1 VYTLPPMM
9 PAQFTLSASLVGAL
23 LLIVAALGGRIF
35 GSAMRSPAAK
45 ITRAVIAVLGG
56 VLLMFALLAYLGSR
70 AQQNKAASVAALP
83 TAKAPVDLVQ
93 AASFALQSCPTA
105 VAPAVPDGASAS
117 LDQMKTAQSGF
128 QAYDAATNAY
138 VKCVDAAVDR
148 IAQQSGTA
156 APSDLEALR
165 IFGVR
170 AHNTAIDQEQ
180 AVVDQFNGQVRT
192 YKAKH
197 PKS

>member
-9 PAQFTLSASLVGAL
+9 PAQFTLSASLVGLL
-23 LLIVAALGGRIF
+23 LLIMAALGGRIF
-35 GSAMRSPAAK
+35 GSAMRSPAAR
-45 ITRAVIAVLGG
+45 IIRAVIAVLGG
-56 VLLMFALLAYLGSR
+56 VLLMFALLAYLGAR
-70 AQQNKAASVAALP
+70 AQQNKAAAVAALP

>member
-9 PAQFTLSASLVGAL
+9 PARTLSALLVGAL
-23 LLIVAALGGRIF
+23 LLIVAALAGRIF
-35 GSAMRSPAAK
+35 GSAMRSPAAN
-45 ITRAVIAVLGG
+45 ITRAIIAALGG
-56 VLLMFALLAYLGSR
+56 VLLIFALLAYLGPR
-70 AQQNKAASVAALP
+70 TPQTQAASVAALP
-83 TAKAPVDLVQ
+83 TAKASVDLVQ
-93 AASFALQSCPTA
+93 TASFALQNCPIA
-105 VAPAVPDGASAS
+105 VAPAVPDGASAT
-117 LDQMKTAQSGF
+117 LEQMKAAQSGF

-138 VKCVDAAVDR
+138 VKCVDAAVEH
-148 IAQQSGTA
+148 IAQQSSGTA
-156 APSDLEALR
+156 APSDLQALKV
-165 IFGVR
+165 FGVR

>member
-1 VYTLPPMM
+1 MM
-9 PAQFTLSASLVGAL
+9 PAQTLSALLVGAL
-23 LLIVAALGGRIF
+23 LLIVAALAGRIF
-35 GSAMRSPAAK
+35 GSALRSPAAR
-45 ITRAVIAVLGG
+45 ITRAVIAALGG
-56 VLLMFALLAYLGSR
+56 VLVIFALLPYLGAR
-70 AQQNKAASVAALP
+70 APQSQAAPVPARP
-83 TAKAPVDLVQ
+83 TAQAPVDLVQ

-105 VAPAVPDGASAS
+105 VAPAVPDGASATF
-117 LDQMKTAQSGF
+117 DQMKAAQSGF

-138 VKCVDAAVDR
+138 TKCVDAAVDR
-148 IAQQSGTA
+148 IAQQSSATA
-156 APSDLEALR
+156 SPSDLQALK

-170 AHNTAIDQEQ
+170 AHDTAIDQEQ